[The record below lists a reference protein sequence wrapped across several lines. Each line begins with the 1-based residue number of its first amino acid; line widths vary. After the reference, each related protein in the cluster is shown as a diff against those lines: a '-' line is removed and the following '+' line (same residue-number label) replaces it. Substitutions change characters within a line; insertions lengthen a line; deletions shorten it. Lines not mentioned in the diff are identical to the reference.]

1 MQQKASLLDH
11 LVGAGEEGGRDFEA
25 ECLGGL
31 QINNKL
37 VFGWR
42 LHRQVGRLFALEDT
56 VDVAGRAPE
65 LVDEIRPVGDQAAC
79 GDEEAVAVNRGQSVA
94 GRKRDDQIAMNRRQ
108 RARRRDQ
115 AAIRPARE
123 GREGALEA
131 MMTSGASAINSAA
144 YLRMRSASAPP
155 QRVSM
160 RTLRLSVQPD

>member
-1 MQQKASLLDH
+1 MDWK
-11 LVGAGEEGGRDFEA
+11 VGG
-25 ECLGGL
+25 
-31 QINNKL
+31 
-37 VFGWR
+37 
-42 LHRQVGRLFALEDT
+42 LFALEDAVNVT
-56 VDVAGRAPE
+56 GGATE
-65 LVDEIRPVGDQAAC
+65 LVGKIISIGDQATA
-79 GDEEAVAVNRGQSVA
+79 GHEVASVVDRGQFVP

-131 MMTSGASAINSAA
+131 MMTSGASEINFAA